1 MFQYDN
7 DFTYDEY
14 RYEAD
19 ARELAAR
26 DADRRDMEETPAP
39 EDVIMMEDPAAK
51 YYLAIGGVFADNAGP
66 VGMVIDKPSK
76 RKKRVAA

>member
-1 MFQYDN
+1 MFQYDS

-39 EDVIMMEDPAAK
+39 EDVIIMEDPSAK
-51 YYLAIGGVFADNAGP
+51 HYLAIGGVFADNQGP
-66 VGMVIDKPSK
+66 IGMLDTQH
-76 RKKRVAA
+76 KKHKKEAA